1 MEFAQLD
8 YQHCDTGKTYSA
20 GLEHEVSSPL
30 AVNLARLPPRSSRMI
45 PSLQERIVGFETN
58 QSPESYSSQSNCS
71 PLSPGSASSYLLGSS
86 PNPFPINTGDMTHL
100 WTTMPADGFAGNDPT
115 DPFAYG
121 NWADYMRGDGN
132 EEAVSPTKVTR
143 GPPEYLTSQPAFP
156 SAAVANTVGPVLS
169 TSVDPA
175 SLSAI
180 DTGGIGFAFCGGR
193 EYVFPEESLVSPA
206 MSWSPRFQDQ
216 PDWQNQQLPQSTC
229 EAFPPVKAMSWQ
241 EEQRLRDIAFQN
253 AQPTQQSPISAGHRE
268 STSTSPEPAHR
279 KKSSRKRKSSTEGD
293 ASESPQNP
301 KGAKA
306 HPVKKTAHNM
316 IEKRYRNNL
325 NDKIAALRDSVPSLR
340 VMSRGSH
347 GNGEEDDDD
356 NEDLE
361 GLTPAHKLNKATVLA
376 KATEYIRHL
385 EKRNKKL
392 ADENEGLKGRL
403 NTFEILAAAG
413 TSGMG
418 GVMGSMAP
426 PTAIRYPFPDAG
438 SNQEGMQGSPQGIV
452 PVPESMRRMHA
463 GQYQQQYV
471 QQQAGRQR
479 FPAGGTQPQQQ
490 GDNGRAGGRTMS
502 KFMVGSLAGLMFIE
516 GLGEREQGGNTPAAR
531 GLFALPT
538 YLLGGPGRLLS
549 PGQAGAKSSFSFGE
563 LLVLFKFV
571 LVLGAVV
578 YVLSP
583 SFFDSIP
590 KEKKQKAPVH
600 PTAAPSLASPVEV
613 RRKAWL
619 TAIQTVWIPRHSFF
633 LGFAALV
640 MKTLKLSLRNLIGSY
655 WYALLTGTTEEQEIA
670 RIRAWGIALDAQ
682 LGGGDAEISK
692 SRLLLTLM
700 ASGTLPDT
708 PARLMLKALHIRVL
722 MWEQANADY
731 GYCHIFQAISAKL
744 ARHYWNQARGLRR
757 LTVVNDAK
765 SGRDASMAEALPIH
779 LAQLLEMESDDV
791 MLDSILQRAYNLA
804 WNRPTSEGIERID
817 EGMDAVVEDFS
828 IRTPLDALAA
838 WWSSLILHKALVDYL
853 ETGASD
859 EIREELARDIR
870 DAVDVAPPASGAH
883 LRALVA
889 KAVLGSPAD
898 SAQNINSALRILPD
912 CEIYRVQQSEL
923 FANAVASVTTTAGI
937 RVALRCAVCLASLH
951 GVPQALRHRSTAIK
965 QFNELSINK
974 PSSYIAAV
982 GLLGFVAA
990 LKTMEIF
997 SADEDLALHT
1007 KVGLEHVAGCL
1018 RVWIGGERGDK
1029 CGASKAVRARI
1040 VEECLKVS
1048 RRCIGMKEEDDEKES
1063 GYGSLDEEVP
1073 YL

>member
-1 MEFAQLD
+1 
-8 YQHCDTGKTYSA
+8 
-20 GLEHEVSSPL
+20 
-30 AVNLARLPPRSSRMI
+30 
-45 PSLQERIVGFETN
+45 
-58 QSPESYSSQSNCS
+58 
-71 PLSPGSASSYLLGSS
+71 
-86 PNPFPINTGDMTHL
+86 
-100 WTTMPADGFAGNDPT
+100 MPAEGFAGGDST
-115 DPFAYG
+115 DSFAYG
-121 NWADYMRGDGN
+121 NWPEYMRSDGN
-132 EEAVSPTKVTR
+132 EEAISPTRLAR
-143 GPPEYLTSQPAFP
+143 GPPEYLASQPTFP
-156 SAAVANTVGPVLS
+156 AAAVAGAVGPVLS
-169 TSVDPA
+169 TSIDPT

-180 DTGGIGFAFCGGR
+180 DTGDIGFAFGGGR
-193 EYVFPEESLVSPA
+193 EYVFPEESLISPA
-206 MSWSPRFQDQ
+206 MSWSPRFHDHL
-216 PDWQNQQLPQSTC
+216 DWQKQQPSQSTC
-229 EAFPPVKAMSWQ
+229 EAFPPIKVMSWQ

-253 AQPTQQSPISAGHRE
+253 SQLTQKSPISAGHRE
-268 STSTSPEPAHR
+268 STSTSPEPARQKHN
-279 KKSSRKRKSSTEGD
+279 SRKRKSSTEGD
-293 ASESPQNP
+293 ASESPQNQT
-301 KGAKA
+301 GVKA

-340 VMSRGSH
+340 VMSRGPH
-347 GNGEEDDDD
+347 GNGEDDDDD

-426 PTAIRYPFPDAG
+426 PTAIRYQFPEAG
-438 SNQEGMQGSPQGIV
+438 PNQEGIQGSPQGII

-463 GQYQQQYV
+463 GHYQQQFG
-471 QQQAGRQR
+471 QQQASRQR
-479 FPAGGTQPQQQ
+479 FSTGGTQPPQK
-490 GDNGRAGGRTMS
+490 GGNGRAGGGTLS
-502 KFMVGSLAGLMFIE
+502 KLMVGSLAGLMFIE
-516 GLGEREQGGNTPAAR
+516 GLGEREQGGKTTAVR
-531 GLFALPT
+531 GLFAPPT
-538 YLLGGPGRLLS
+538 YLFGGSGRLLS
-549 PGQAGAKSSFSFGE
+549 PNPTGAKSLFSFGE

-571 LVLGAVV
+571 LALGAVI

-583 SFFDSIP
+583 SFFDS
-590 KEKKQKAPVH
+590 KRREKNQKTSVH
-600 PTAAPSLASPVEV
+600 LTAAPSLASPVEV

-619 TAIQTVWIPRHSFF
+619 TAIQTVWVPRHSFF
-633 LGFAALV
+633 LAFAALA

-655 WYALLTGTTEEQEIA
+655 GYALLTGTTEEQEIA

-692 SRLLLTLM
+692 SRLLLTLI

-708 PARLMLKALHIRVL
+708 PTRLMLKALHIRVL
-722 MWEQANADY
+722 LWEQASANY
-731 GYCHIFQAISAKL
+731 GHCHIFQAISAKL
-744 ARHYWNQARGLRR
+744 ARHYWNEARGLQR
-757 LTVVNDAK
+757 LAMARGIKPGGDAP
-765 SGRDASMAEALPIH
+765 MVEALPTH
-779 LAQLLEMESDDV
+779 LAKLLEMECDDV
-791 MLDSILQRAYNLA
+791 MLDSIVQRAYNLA
-804 WNRPTSEGIERID
+804 WNRPTSEDIGRID

-853 ETGASD
+853 EMGARD
-859 EIREELARDIR
+859 EVKEELARDIR

-883 LRALVA
+883 LRALVTR
-889 KAVLGSPAD
+889 AVLGSSAD
-898 SAQNINSALRILPD
+898 SAQNINSALKILPD

-937 RVALRCAVCLASLH
+937 RIALRCAVCLASLH

-965 QFNELSINK
+965 LFNELSINK
-974 PSSYIAAV
+974 RSSYIAAV

-997 SADEDLALHT
+997 SSDEDLALHT

-1018 RVWIGGERGDK
+1018 RVWVGGERGNK
-1029 CGASKAVRARI
+1029 CGASKAVRAKI

-1048 RRCIGMKEEDDEKES
+1048 RRCIGMREEEDEQES
-1063 GYGSLDEEVP
+1063 GYGSLDEEAP